1 MRSKR
6 LKIMKMTDHTCAYSS
21 LTNFD
26 YEAFTMTGSG
36 NHVNAET
43 CFENS

>member
-1 MRSKR
+1 MRSER
-6 LKIMKMTDHTCAYSS
+6 LKIMKMTDHTCAYNI

-26 YEAFTMTGSG
+26 YEAFTMTGSV

-43 CFENS
+43 SFENS